1 MVPGKGLIRWLAAAI
16 LVGTAAATP
25 VLAQTTLKMAYA
37 LSETSHYGVA
47 AAAFA
52 KSLAASAPAFKIQQ
66 FPNSQLGGEREVIE
80 GLQLGTIDLA
90 IVSTGASLNFVPQ
103 TGVFDIPFL
112 FRDLAHARKVLDG
125 KIGQDMLAE
134 FPKRGL
140 VALAWG
146 EQGFRHLTN
155 NVRPVKEPAD
165 IKGLKI
171 RTTENPIH
179 IAAFRQLGVLATPMA
194 WPEVATALQQGTI
207 DGQENPLSVL
217 VSVKIWQL
225 QKYLSLTAHVY
236 GPALIMMSPSVYDGL
251 SDADKAKFKEAARAA
266 VVAMRAYVDQ
276 VEKDGVETL
285 KKNGMQVNTVD
296 HAAFVKAVE
305 PIYPQYYK
313 QFGKELVESIRNT
326 Q

>member
-1 MVPGKGLIRWLAAAI
+1 
-16 LVGTAAATP
+16 
-25 VLAQTTLKMAYA
+25 
-37 LSETSHYGVA
+37 
-47 AAAFA
+47 
-52 KSLAASAPAFKIQQ
+52 
-66 FPNSQLGGEREVIE
+66 LGGEREVIE

-90 IVSTGASLNFVPQ
+90 IVSTGATLNFVPK

-112 FRDLAHARKVLDG
+112 FRDLAHARKVLDSD
-125 KIGQDMLAE
+125 IGQQMLGE

-155 NVRPVKEPAD
+155 NVRPVATPAD
-165 IKGLKI
+165 AKGLKI

-179 IAAFRQLGVLATPMA
+179 IAAFRQLGILATPMA

-207 DGQENPLSVL
+207 DGQENPLSVI
-217 VSVKIWQL
+217 VSAKLSQL

-236 GPALIMMSPSVYDGL
+236 GPALVLMSPNAYDAL
-251 SDADKAKFKEAARAA
+251 SKEDKEKFKAAGHDSAI
-266 VVAMRAYVDQ
+266 AMRSYVDAI
-276 VEKDGVETL
+276 EKSGIDEL
-285 KKNGMQVNTVD
+285 KKQGMQINTVD

-305 PIYPQYYK
+305 PVYPQYYK
-313 QFGKELVESIRNT
+313 QFGKELVESIRST

>member
-1 MVPGKGLIRWLAAAI
+1 MARGTGLVRWLAAAA
-16 LVGTAAATP
+16 LVSAAAATP

-47 AAAFA
+47 AAVFS
-52 KSLAASAPAFKIQQ
+52 KSLAASDPNFKIQQ

-80 GLQLGTIDLA
+80 GLQLGTIDMA
-90 IVSTGASLNFVPQ
+90 IVSTGATLNFVPQ

-125 KIGQDMLAE
+125 KIGQDMLAQ

-155 NVRPVKEPAD
+155 NVRPVKTPAD

-236 GPALIMMSPSVYDGL
+236 GPALIMISPSVYDGL
-251 SDADKAKFKEAARAA
+251 SDADKTKFKDAAHAA
-266 VVAMRAYVDQ
+266 VVAMRAYVDH

-313 QFGKELVESIRNT
+313 QFGKDLVESIRNT

>member
-1 MVPGKGLIRWLAAAI
+1 MARGTGLIRWLAAAA
-16 LVGTAAATP
+16 LVSAAAATP

-47 AAAFA
+47 AAAFS
-52 KSLAASAPAFKIQQ
+52 KSLAASDPNFKIQQ

-80 GLQLGTIDLA
+80 GLQLGTIDMA
-90 IVSTGASLNFVPQ
+90 IVSTGATLNFVPQ

-125 KIGQDMLAE
+125 KIGQDMLAQ

-155 NVRPVKEPAD
+155 NVRPVKTPAD

-236 GPALIMMSPSVYDGL
+236 GPALIMISPSVYDGL
-251 SDADKAKFKEAARAA
+251 SDADKAKFKDAAHAA
-266 VVAMRAYVDQ
+266 VVAMRAYVDH

-313 QFGKELVESIRNT
+313 QFGKDLVESIRNT

>member
-1 MVPGKGLIRWLAAAI
+1 
-16 LVGTAAATP
+16 
-25 VLAQTTLKMAYA
+25 
-37 LSETSHYGVA
+37 
-47 AAAFA
+47 
-52 KSLAASAPAFKIQQ
+52 
-66 FPNSQLGGEREVIE
+66 
-80 GLQLGTIDLA
+80 
-90 IVSTGASLNFVPQ
+90 
-103 TGVFDIPFL
+103 
-112 FRDLAHARKVLDG
+112 VLDG
-125 KIGQDMLAE
+125 KIGQDMLAQ

-155 NVRPVKEPAD
+155 NVRPVKTPAD

-236 GPALIMMSPSVYDGL
+236 GPALIMISPSVYDGL
-251 SDADKAKFKEAARAA
+251 SDADKTKFKDAAHAA
-266 VVAMRAYVDQ
+266 VVAMRAYVDH

-313 QFGKELVESIRNT
+313 QFGKDLVESIRNT